1 MVDFK
6 LTISEKAG
14 KSYQTVVSEPDSK
27 MFMGKKIGDKVSGET
42 INLAGYELL
51 ITGGSDSAG
60 FPMRK
65 DVSGSARKRILA
77 VKGIGLKK
85 RGKGTRQRKTV
96 CGNTIHE
103 SISQINL
110 QVVKEG
116 SKKLAD
122 AFGSKEGEGK
132 EGEEKAPE
140 KTEEKPAEKKEE
152 APKEEVK
159 NARTTSGTNSFGE
172 EKQPEEKKAE

>member
-14 KSYQTVVSEPDSK
+14 KSYQTVINDPDSK

-65 DVSGSARKRILA
+65 DVSGSARKKILA

-85 RGKGTRQRKTV
+85 KGKGTRQRKTV

-132 EGEEKAPE
+132 EVEEKAP
-140 KTEEKPAEKKEE
+140 KKEE
-152 APKEEVK
+152 AAK
-159 NARTTSGTNSFGE
+159 
-172 EKQPEEKKAE
+172 